1 MARIDTKKLAAS
13 LKAGELSNLYYFYG
27 GDTLQVTKC
36 VKAVL
41 KTASGGDETAVTKL
55 DGGSLDVSVLADE
68 AEMCPM
74 FAEHNVIWVHD
85 LNMDTVREDVRKA
98 VLEILKNV
106 AQQTVL
112 VFDVTG
118 FDIFGGKTGKNK
130 KPSDKNKKIIDYIEK
145 NGTTVLCEPKNQ
157 VQLADDIMSLA
168 KKQGCS
174 IGKPAAV
181 TLAELCGCQMLAI
194 TQEMGKL
201 CAFADG
207 AEITEAMV
215 RDMVAPQLETTVY
228 MLTDAVLKHRSK
240 EAMHCVEE
248 LLAMRVEM
256 PYLMATV
263 AGALIDVQRACAAKQ
278 AGKRVEDVAHDF
290 GYKFTFMV
298 EKAFRSSAG
307 ESVAHISECLALL
320 AAAETKLHSAAVDER
335 VLFEETIIEMLRRRA
350 AAPNLLR

>member
-13 LKAGELSNLYYFYG
+13 LKAGQLSRLYYFYG
-27 GDTLQVTKC
+27 GDSMQVTQC

-41 KTASGGDETAVTKL
+41 KTASDGDETAVTKL
-55 DGGSLDVSVLADE
+55 DGGNLDVSQLADE
-68 AEMCPM
+68 AELCPM
-74 FAEHNVIWVHD
+74 FADHNCIWVHD

-98 VLEILKNV
+98 VLEVLKDV
-106 AQQTVL
+106 AEQTVL

-118 FDIFGGKTGKNK
+118 FDIFGGKTGKNR
-130 KPSDKNKKIIDYIEK
+130 KPSDKNRKIIDFIEK

-157 VQLADDIMSLA
+157 VQLADDIQMLA

-174 IGKPAAV
+174 IAKPAAM
-181 TLAELCGCQMLAI
+181 TLAELCGCQMLVI

-201 CAFADG
+201 SAFADG

-228 MLTDAVLKHRSK
+228 MLTDAVLKHRSRD
-240 EAMHCVEE
+240 AMHRVAE

-263 AGALIDVQRACAAKQ
+263 AGSLIDVQRACAARQ
-278 AGKRVEDVAHDF
+278 AGKRVDDVMHDF
-290 GYKFTFMV
+290 GYRFSFMV
-298 EKAFRSSAG
+298 EKAFRSSTG
-307 ESVAHISECLALL
+307 ESTAHISKCLNLL
-320 AAAETKLHSAAVDER
+320 AAAETRLHSGVVDER
-335 VLFEETIIEMLRRRA
+335 VLFEETIIEMLRK
-350 AAPNLLR
+350 